1 MMMKIFLCLTISLQ
15 DVRNE
20 LIVDLHELL
29 VDLLVLLTVPANKM
43 IFVHRQPFLP
53 ERFHILLH

>member
-43 IFVHRQPFLP
+43 IFVHIQPFLP
-53 ERFHILLH
+53 ERFHILLV